1 MNKFD
6 AQEIKSRLLSKDSTL
21 WPEGNV
27 SPNRLGW
34 LDVIRE
40 MSKEAKNL
48 KAWADSVEQEQIV
61 LLGMGGSSLG
71 PLVLAS
77 FANLFGVSNGRKLF
91 VLDTTSPLTVADA
104 PIENSFV
111 LVSSKSGTTLEPN
124 VLFAHAKSRL
134 TDPNRYAF
142 ITDPGTELSQLGEEL
157 SVNKV
162 FSNRS
167 DIGGRYSVLSY
178 FGLVPAALLG
188 YDIEEL
194 CELAAETDVQE
205 AVELGIKAGQAALE
219 GKNKLTIKVPEEQ
232 RLFGLWIEQLVAES
246 TGKHGLGCVPVPTSD
261 NEHGEDRFN
270 IELNLKSAN
279 ELASQFYRLE
289 LATATIGHV
298 LEIDPFDEPNVS
310 ESKANTNT
318 VLSQLP
324 IQNIPSQA
332 PDALEGFLKEN
343 LREND
348 YISIQAYLPYGS
360 ETELET
366 LRKRLRDRNDSI
378 AVTAGYGPR
387 FLHSTGQL
395 HKGGPNQVV
404 AIQIIENSPL
414 QDVVIPGKNYD
425 FSVLVNAQSIGDY
438 QSLKNHG
445 RRVLRIS
452 VDDIS
457 ELL

>member
-1 MNKFD
+1 MSNFD
-6 AQEIKSRLLSKDSTL
+6 VQEIKSKLLSKDYTL
-21 WPEGNV
+21 WPQGNV
-27 SPNRLGW
+27 SSNRLGW
-34 LDVIRE
+34 LEVIRE

-48 KAWADSVEQEQIV
+48 KAWADSIDQEQIV

-71 PLVLAS
+71 PLVLGS
-77 FANLFGVSNGRKLF
+77 FANLFQTSNGRKLF
-91 VLDTTSPLTVADA
+91 VLDTTSPRTVADA

-124 VLFAHAKSRL
+124 VLFAHARSRL
-134 TDPNRYAF
+134 SDTNRYAF
-142 ITDPGTELSQLGEEL
+142 ITDPATELAQLGEEL
-157 SVNKV
+157 SVNRV

-194 CELAAETDVQE
+194 CELATETDVEE
-205 AVELGIKAGQAALE
+205 AVELGIRAGQAALE

-232 RLFGLWIEQLVAES
+232 RLLGLWIEQLVAES

-261 NEHGEDRFN
+261 DEYGEDRFN
-270 IELNLKSAN
+270 VELNLKSAN

-289 LATATIGHV
+289 LATATMGHV

-310 ESKANTNT
+310 ESKANTNA
-318 VLSQLP
+318 VLAQLP
-324 IQNIPSQA
+324 IQNIPSNT

-343 LREND
+343 LQDND
-348 YISIQAYLPYGS
+348 YVSIQAYLPYGS
-360 ETELET
+360 ETKLET
-366 LRKRLRDRNDSI
+366 LRKKLRDQNDNI

-414 QDVVIPGKNYD
+414 QNVGIPGKDYD
-425 FSVLVNAQSIGDY
+425 FAVLINAQSIGDY
-438 QSLKNHG
+438 QSLENHG

-452 VDDIS
+452 VDDLS